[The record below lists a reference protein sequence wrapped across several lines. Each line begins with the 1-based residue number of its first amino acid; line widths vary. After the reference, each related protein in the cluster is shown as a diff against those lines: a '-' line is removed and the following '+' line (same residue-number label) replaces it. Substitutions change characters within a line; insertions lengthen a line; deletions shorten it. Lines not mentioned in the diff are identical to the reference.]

1 MDTAGRCPSG
11 KSLPPRKVGR
21 WNGKMQEKP
30 GCVGRHSP
38 PTDDIPLNVALD
50 AQGTHML
57 CLFGS

>member
-1 MDTAGRCPSG
+1 
-11 KSLPPRKVGR
+11 
-21 WNGKMQEKP
+21 MQEKP

-38 PTDDIPLNVALD
+38 PTDGIPLNVALD